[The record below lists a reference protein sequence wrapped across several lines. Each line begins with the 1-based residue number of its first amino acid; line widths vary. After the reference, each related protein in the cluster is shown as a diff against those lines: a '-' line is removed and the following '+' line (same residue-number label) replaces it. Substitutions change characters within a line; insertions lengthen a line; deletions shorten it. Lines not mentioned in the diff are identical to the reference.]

1 MKKLI
6 KPPRL
11 QKGDKVATVS
21 LSWGGAGDQEIL
33 WRYNQGK
40 DCLENVFGLKVVE
53 MPNTLAG
60 TEYVYNHPKERAED
74 LMQAFS
80 DPSIKAVIS
89 CIGGE
94 EAIRLLPYIDF
105 DVIRDNPKIFMGYSD
120 TTVNHFMCYK
130 AGLSSFYGPAILPD
144 FAENISM
151 PEYTVNW
158 IKKVLFDAQPIG
170 DIEQS
175 DTWTDEYL
183 PWIID
188 NKNTARTFRENNGY
202 KLVSG
207 SGKVTGYLMG
217 GCFEVIDWLRGT
229 AIFPDFDDFFGA
241 ILFLETSEDKPSP
254 KSYEYVLRSFGTM
267 GVLNRINGIVLGK
280 PLGETYFDEYNS
292 VLIKVLS
299 EFGRNDMP
307 VLANLSFG
315 HNEPKCI
322 LPYGAM
328 AEIDCDNLTF
338 SILESGVV

>member
-11 QKGDKVATVS
+11 RPGDKVATVS
-21 LSWGGAGDQEIL
+21 LSWGGAGDKERL

-40 DCLENVFGLKVVE
+40 ERLEKVFGLEVVK
-53 MPNTLAG
+53 MPHTLAG

-74 LMQAFS
+74 MLHAFL

-94 EAIRLLPYIDF
+94 ETIRLLPYIDF
-105 DVIRDNPKIFMGYSD
+105 DVIQDNPKIFMGYSD

-130 AGLSSFYGPAILPD
+130 AGLSSFYGPAVLSD
-144 FAENISM
+144 FAENIIM

-158 IKKVLFDAQPIG
+158 IRKVLFDAQPIG
-170 DIEQS
+170 NIEPS
-175 DTWTDEYL
+175 DMWTDEYL

-188 NKNTARTFRENNGY
+188 NKNIARTFRKNNSY
-202 KLVSG
+202 QLVSG
-207 SGKVTGYLMG
+207 SGIATGHLMG
-217 GCFEVIDWLRGT
+217 GCFEVLDWLRGT
-229 AIFPDFDDFFGA
+229 AIFPDFDDFCGA

-254 KSYEYVLRSFGTM
+254 KSYEYMLRSFGAI
-267 GVLNRINGIVLGK
+267 GVLGSINGIVLGK
-280 PLGETYFDEYNS
+280 PLGETYFEEYNS
-292 VLIKVLS
+292 ALTKVLS
-299 EFGRNDMP
+299 EFGRDDMP

-322 LPYGAM
+322 LPYGSM
-328 AEIDCDNLTF
+328 AQIDCDDLTF